1 MDVAP
6 APPASSGGDHS
17 TQQAPISPNQNANQA
32 PVALAKATT
41 IENGVQTGGAKK
53 PESCGESPR
62 LANLL
67 EASLVSWLTF
77 TF

>member
-53 PESCGESPR
+53 PESCGEKAPG
-62 LANLL
+62 
-67 EASLVSWLTF
+67 
-77 TF
+77 